1 MNSYFSSTNYFSNIT
16 YPEQQQAPSTYSK
29 LTDVDLFQSQK
40 LSMNSSDPIISNLNS
55 SSLSF
60 TDQFDVHPTDI
71 SSADISQCQYM
82 GYSCPIKEN
91 HTENDYS
98 TPLKN
103 IQLNKKTVY
112 EVVV

>member
-1 MNSYFSSTNYFSNIT
+1 M
-16 YPEQQQAPSTYSK
+16 
-29 LTDVDLFQSQK
+29 TDIERLDQFQSQK

-60 TDQFDVHPTDI
+60 TDQLDINPTDL

-82 GYSCPIKEN
+82 GYSCPIKED
-91 HTENDYS
+91 HVESGYS

-103 IQLNKKTVY
+103 CQLNPKKTVY